1 MGAALLGAAVTLIT
15 WPIKAMII
23 RRVNDQKSH
32 KIVCFCAKIG
42 LLASFLVDSK
52 CGKTFGQLHHGHLRY
67 RAWYRWKAC
76 RKSFLTVPGPIEK
89 VGVVQKIQ

>member
-1 MGAALLGAAVTLIT
+1 MGGAPFGPAVTLIT

-23 RRVNDQKSH
+23 RRVNDKKSK
-32 KIVCFCAKIG
+32 KIACVCAKIG

-67 RAWYRWKAC
+67 RA
-76 RKSFLTVPGPIEK
+76 
-89 VGVVQKIQ
+89 